1 MSEKG
6 TGRDHNPFGFTMW
19 MAGGGV
25 KGGQVYGETDDFSYN
40 IVENPVHIHD
50 LNATILNRLGI
61 DHERLSVKFQG
72 LDVRLTG
79 VEEHGPVEALLA

>member
-1 MSEKG
+1 
-6 TGRDHNPFGFTMW
+6 

-25 KGGQVYGETDDFSYN
+25 KPGVVYGKTDDFSYN

-50 LNATILNRLGI
+50 MNATILHCLGI
-61 DHERLSVKFQG
+61 DHRRLSVKFQG

-79 VEEHGPVEALLA
+79 VEQQHPVEAILL